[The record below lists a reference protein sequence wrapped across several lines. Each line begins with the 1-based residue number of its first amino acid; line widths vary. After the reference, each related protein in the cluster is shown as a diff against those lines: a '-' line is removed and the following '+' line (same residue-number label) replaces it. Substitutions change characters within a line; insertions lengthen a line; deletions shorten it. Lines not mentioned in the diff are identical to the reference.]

1 MVCGAIVG
9 RPENSV
15 LIVCMKK
22 QTLKQKL
29 INEQNDDAQKERL
42 LSEEETK
49 RLVDFIL
56 VLREIDKK
64 RKLKMLNL

>member
-1 MVCGAIVG
+1 
-9 RPENSV
+9 
-15 LIVCMKK
+15 MKK